1 MFLLRWITYIFER
14 FTGVV
19 TIVCVVIIFG
29 IILQLVTSCRQD
41 FGLAPKP
48 TAQPAAVAPQG
59 GTPPP
64 GPLTN
69 QPATGPAT
77 TTTNPSPAPVV
88 PRGPSPADIRSQLQ
102 SARDRLVESNVH
114 VDSALQSITDWN
126 SEIPPLLKTAA
137 GDNIAAH
144 EDLVDSLNKI
154 VNAKRTP
161 ESTLKVRAKRIAT
174 FRSELGKRTTSSTP
188 KPLSSQEEG
197 EIDEL
202 EALASTADDEWS
214 KALSNARAVKV
225 LGDAR
230 VDPDKKRSLE
240 DAIKLKAAEDRLA
253 ALEEQLKQEKARKAQ
268 EAADKREQEKLD
280 AEREREKERLA
291 AKRKEEAE
299 AAAEKKRLE
308 KEALLARARSSEVQ
322 STLAIFLHK
331 RDVQPQKV
339 GPGSVNFRSTFDA
352 APMSLSALKGIG
364 ALEPTTEGLKWL
376 ARVGGNRKLSSPRWG
391 VASQP
396 GNWSEDDKKL
406 LKEAQELLR
415 ALGPTLVEAKLL
427 SP

>member
-1 MFLLRWITYIFER
+1 MCFAQMDYIYFRTVHRRSYDRVCRHYLRDHSSARNVVSSGFRSCAETYR
-14 FTGVV
+14 SACCG
-19 TIVCVVIIFG
+19 G
-29 IILQLVTSCRQD
+29 
-41 FGLAPKP
+41 AP
-48 TAQPAAVAPQG
+48 G
-59 GTPPP
+59 GTPPS
-64 GPLTN
+64 GHLTN

-114 VDSALQSITDWN
+114 VDSALQSIADWN

-268 EAADKREQEKLD
+268 EAKDKREQEKTQCRTRTRKR
-280 AEREREKERLA
+280 ATRRETQRGSRSCSREK
-291 AKRKEEAE
+291 
-299 AAAEKKRLE
+299 
-308 KEALLARARSSEVQ
+308 
-322 STLAIFLHK
+322 
-331 RDVQPQKV
+331 
-339 GPGSVNFRSTFDA
+339 
-352 APMSLSALKGIG
+352 
-364 ALEPTTEGLKWL
+364 TT
-376 ARVGGNRKLSSPRWG
+376 
-391 VASQP
+391 
-396 GNWSEDDKKL
+396 
-406 LKEAQELLR
+406 
-415 ALGPTLVEAKLL
+415 
-427 SP
+427 